1 MIRLRTPPTAAT
13 RERFQFDFFIDG
25 ASWQG
30 SFDKVEVWRSRW
42 TAGGPYEALHGDT
55 WAPAQ
60 LPPGPLATPPSP
72 AQAGPSQVLVGK
84 AVSFLVDELTSV
96 TVTFTGTDP
105 TTFET
110 AATQI
115 AAQGGGL
122 LAAFVLDGV
131 LYVQTVE
138 AGLKSI
144 LRCTGGDAAPLLGL
158 GTQEPD
164 SLAFGQDARITLV
177 QGQEDYGF
185 VDPNGDPRY
194 FYRARF
200 FNSTTRT
207 VGQYSAPFQG
217 PGLKGLSTA
226 SLCRGYVKLVDMT
239 GAPAAGQE
247 VLVFN
252 QFNGTQLE
260 GASVVGG
267 NQTLLTDSSGCA
279 EILLARGAQVT
290 VSIGGTP
297 IARDVTI
304 PTDSTI
310 ESVNLLASATS
321 TNDLYTVQVP
331 DIPYAVRQSL

>member
-13 RERFQFDFFIDG
+13 RERFQFDFFIDED
-25 ASWQG
+25 SWQG
-30 SFDKVEVWRSRW
+30 AFDRVEVWRSRW

-60 LPPGPLATPPSP
+60 LPPGSLATPPSP
-72 AQAGPSQVLVGK
+72 AQTGPSAVLVGK
-84 AVSFLVDELTSV
+84 TLSFLVDELTPV
-96 TVTFTGTDP
+96 TIAFTGSDP
-105 TTFET
+105 TTFAT
-110 AATQI
+110 AAAQI
-115 AAQGGGL
+115 RAQSGGL
-122 LAAFVLDGV
+122 LTAFVLGSL

-164 SLAFGQDARITLV
+164 SLAFGQDARLVLV

-185 VDPNGDPRY
+185 VDPNGCAKY

-200 FNSTTRT
+200 FNSITRT
-207 VGQYSAPFQG
+207 VGQYSTPFQG
-217 PGLKGLSTA
+217 PGLTGLSTA
-226 SLCRGYVKLVDMT
+226 SLCRGYVKLVDMA

-247 VLVFN
+247 VLIYN
-252 QFNGTQLE
+252 QFNGSQLE

-267 NQTLLTDSSGCA
+267 NQTLITDARGHA
-279 EILLARGAQVT
+279 EVLLARGSLIT

-297 IARDVTI
+297 LARDVTI
-304 PTDSTI
+304 PTDTTV
-310 ESVNLLASATS
+310 ESVNLLAAASGQ
-321 TNDLYTVQVP
+321 NDVFTVQVP
-331 DIPYAVRQSL
+331 NIPYAVRQSL